1 MRLSAA
7 ILCAFLSFSFIAAPT
22 VEAAQKKPAAVK
34 VVKKKAVKKT
44 VVEKTAKKKVVAASA
59 KKKAKAPKAKAAGK
73 RVAVKSV
80 VRKRASA
87 RSSSRKFASSKNYRP
102 RKAID
107 WATYRSRGPS
117 YAQLI
122 GLKGSSDPL
131 GLSSTAVLAYDMD
144 TNQVLYEKNADQPL
158 PIASN

>member
-107 WATYRSRGPS
+107 WATYPQPRTFLRTAHRPEGLQRSAGTLLDGRARLRHGHKPS
-117 YAQLI
+117 F
-122 GLKGSSDPL
+122 
-131 GLSSTAVLAYDMD
+131 V
-144 TNQVLYEKNADQPL
+144 
-158 PIASN
+158 

>member
-80 VRKRASA
+80 VR
-87 RSSSRKFASSKNYRP
+87 N
-102 RKAID
+102 
-107 WATYRSRGPS
+107 GP
-117 YAQLI
+117 QLVPPAANLPLLRTI
-122 GLKGSSDPL
+122 VRERRLTGLL
-131 GLSSTAVLAYDMD
+131 TAA
-144 TNQVLYEKNADQPL
+144 ADL
-158 PIASN
+158 PTHSL

>member
-1 MRLSAA
+1 MTSSLLLWMEKMRLSAA

-87 RSSSRKFASSKNYRP
+87 RSSSRKLIP
-102 RKAID
+102 P
-107 WATYRSRGPS
+107 PS
-117 YAQLI
+117 
-122 GLKGSSDPL
+122 
-131 GLSSTAVLAYDMD
+131 D
-144 TNQVLYEKNADQPL
+144 TL
-158 PIASN
+158 

>member
-1 MRLSAA
+1 MFNLCGEADFLWFCRTNWRKITNTHQLMTSSLLLWMEKMRLSAA

-73 RVAVKSV
+73 RVAVKLS
-80 VRKRASA
+80 
-87 RSSSRKFASSKNYRP
+87 
-102 RKAID
+102 
-107 WATYRSRGPS
+107 
-117 YAQLI
+117 LI
-122 GLKGSSDPL
+122 H
-131 GLSSTAVLAYDMD
+131 
-144 TNQVLYEKNADQPL
+144 
-158 PIASN
+158 I